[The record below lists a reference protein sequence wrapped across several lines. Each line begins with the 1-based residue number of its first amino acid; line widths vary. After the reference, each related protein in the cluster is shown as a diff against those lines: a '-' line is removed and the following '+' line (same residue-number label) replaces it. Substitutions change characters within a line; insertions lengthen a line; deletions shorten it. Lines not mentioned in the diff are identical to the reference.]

1 MSVTAAQ
8 KIRLGFIGG
17 GSRSMIGVA
26 HKRAAQASDQFV
38 LTGGVFSA
46 DYSESLRFAAAEGL
60 DTAYVYPDLAQ
71 FISGELAKPAS
82 ERIALVSVLTPNA
95 LHFDAVSELLQAGF
109 HVVCEKP
116 ITTTLE
122 EAESLAQLALGRDQA
137 FAVAHTYTGYPMVR
151 QLQQMVEAGTIGQI
165 QKVDAQYYQG
175 WINDVLHDEES
186 RQSVWRLKPDV
197 AGPSCC
203 FGDIG
208 VHAFNL
214 VEFATGLR
222 IQQVLAETDTFNPD
236 NALDVDGTALF
247 KTECGVRGLIR
258 ASQIATGE
266 ENNLSI
272 SVYGRHGALKW
283 SQENPNRLI
292 YLPSNAPK
300 QTLTPGHPYLAD
312 LATASSTLPPGHPE
326 GLFDALGNIYFA
338 VAQKIRGREDDH
350 AAFPGLNDGVR
361 GMAFIDAVL
370 RSNAQKQQWIE
381 LTCR

>member
-1 MSVTAAQ
+1 MSAITTK

-26 HKRAAQASDQFV
+26 HKRAAQISGEFV
-38 LTGGVFSA
+38 LSGGVFSA
-46 DYSESLRFAAAEGL
+46 EYAESLRYAQVEEL
-60 DTAYVYPDLAQ
+60 DPAYIYSDVAQ
-71 FISGELAKPAS
+71 LISGELAKPES
-82 ERIALVSVLTPNA
+82 QRIELVSVLTPNA
-95 LHFDAVSELLQAGF
+95 LHFGAVSELLKAGF
-109 HVVCEKP
+109 HIVCEKP

-122 EAESLAQLALGRDQA
+122 EAESLAQLMASSDQA

-151 QLQQMVEAGTIGQI
+151 QLRQMIQAGVIGQI
-165 QKVDAQYYQG
+165 QKIDAQYYQG
-175 WINDVLHDEES
+175 WVNEVLHDEES
-186 RQSVWRLKPDV
+186 RQSVWRLKPAL

-214 VEFATGLR
+214 VEFTTGLR
-222 IQQVLAETDTFNPD
+222 IQQVLAETDTFNSG
-236 NALDVDGTALF
+236 NSLDVDGTALF

-272 SVYGRHGALKW
+272 AIYGRLGALKW
-283 SQENPNRLI
+283 SHENPSQLI
-292 YLPSNAPK
+292 FLPSNAPR
-300 QTLTPGHPYLAD
+300 QILTPGHPYLAE

-338 VAQKIRGREDDH
+338 VAQKISGRQYDP
-350 AAFPGLNDGVR
+350 AAFPGIDEGVR
-361 GMAFIDAVL
+361 GISFVDAVL
-370 RSNAQKQQWIE
+370 RSNNQMQQWVK
-381 LTCR
+381 LK